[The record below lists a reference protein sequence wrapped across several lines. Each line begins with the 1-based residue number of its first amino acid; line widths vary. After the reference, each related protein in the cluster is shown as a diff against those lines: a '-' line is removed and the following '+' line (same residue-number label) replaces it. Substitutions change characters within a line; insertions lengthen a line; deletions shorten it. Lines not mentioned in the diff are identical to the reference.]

1 MLCGHAAQGCKG
13 RDAPRESGKEPP
25 LSSALPVCLSAPAEP
40 QPSTLKAALDR
51 GGFSIRTALVGCT
64 EPAHAALFGLLVLL
78 GSAAWQDAVFPVL
91 ASRSVLRGNRKLVLQ
106 TGSFTKIWCLHIP
119 CPNSFSCLMF
129 VRHYVPPVRM
139 HLSTFLSNKLSVSK
153 ASKH

>member
-1 MLCGHAAQGCKG
+1 MYSVALKG
-13 RDAPRESGKEPP
+13 RDAPRDSGKEPP

-40 QPSTLKAALDR
+40 RPSTLKVALDR
-51 GGFSIRTALVGCT
+51 GGFSFRTALVGCT
-64 EPAHAALFGLLVLL
+64 EPAHTALFGFLVLL

-91 ASRSVLRGNRKLVLQ
+91 TSRSVLRGNRKLVLP
-106 TGSFTKIWCLHIP
+106 TGSFTKIWRLHIP
-119 CPNSFSCLMF
+119 CPNSFRCLMF

-139 HLSTFLSNKLSVSK
+139 HLSIVISNKLSVSK